1 MVNGKA
7 FTVALALVVV
17 CAASLV
23 AAAERAEVDVEA
35 AAGVSVRH
43 PALLEVDES
52 QLQQQHQ
59 QTVDS
64 RERLRS
70 GVASATVEL
79 QGAGAG
85 AGARDGLNVKGLI
98 HIPLARATVRD
109 HTTALLELQARQINM
124 DTPSLLE
131 TAASDVPLTQEVLR
145 EKHLATY
152 YGLVN
157 IGESPFRILFDTGS
171 CEFWVPSTEC
181 DMERCKK
188 HRRYPIDEHS
198 DSRFMA
204 RNRLNIQYLSGR
216 VSGKMVYETVHTGDV
231 TVNRQIVGVADH
243 VDIVLLDDVIWDGIL
258 GLAYPNKA
266 LNAKGVVPFFD
277 NVIKSGALKKRGLSN
292 QFGYYIDD
300 SRGSVTFGGVDCG
313 LLGTPNCIKHFGFV
327 PVSEKTYWSIRL
339 NDVRVRYDDGREFRA
354 GCPREGCKAI
364 VDTGTYLLY
373 GPGPAVR
380 RMLRPA
386 HFAGCGTLSRLP
398 TFTFDFKVADDAP
411 AVELELRPIDYV
423 LKFENGGREDC
434 VTGISPDRDVIWT
447 LGQVFLRSFYT
458 VFDRDL
464 NRIGFARLP
473 RTEFSAINAHAD
485 AEAQNFLE
493 THAKSGAALDFAQ
506 LLRDGMT
513 TEEQVVWADSNAA
526 ADADTDADADA
537 DADSDSDSEADSEE
551 SDSDAAA
558 EEADEADADAAI
570 DSEDA
575 AADADADA
583 DSADQ

>member
-1 MVNGKA
+1 MANGKA
-7 FTVALALVVV
+7 LAVALALV

-23 AAAERAEVDVEA
+23 AATAEGSGTG
-35 AAGVSVRH
+35 AGVSVLH
-43 PALLEVDES
+43 PALVEVDEQTGS
-52 QLQQQHQ
+52 GAA
-59 QTVDS
+59 TVDS
-64 RERLRS
+64 RERLRN
-70 GVASATVEL
+70 GVGAASVEL
-79 QGAGAG
+79 FSAQHMAQ
-85 AGARDGLNVKGLI
+85 RDALNVKGLI
-98 HIPLARATVRD
+98 HIPLARATVKD
-109 HTTALLELQARQINM
+109 HVTALLELAMRQTNM
-124 DTPSLLE
+124 DEPSLLE
-131 TAASDVPLTQEVLR
+131 TAAADVPLTQEVLR

-157 IGESPFRILFDTGS
+157 IGDNPFRILFDTGS
-171 CEFWVPSTEC
+171 CEFWVPSTDC
-181 DMERCKK
+181 DMERCKR
-188 HRRYPIDEHS
+188 HRRYPIDQHS

-277 NVIKSGALKKRGLSN
+277 NVIRSGALKKRGLSN

-398 TFTFDFKVADDAP
+398 TFTFDFKVGDDQP
-411 AVELELRPIDYV
+411 AVELELKPIDYV
-423 LKFENGGREDC
+423 LKFENAGKEDC

-485 AEAQNFLE
+485 AEAQTFLE
-493 THAKSGAALDFAQ
+493 THAASGGGALDFAQ
-506 LLRDGMT
+506 LLRDGVT
-513 TEEQVVWADSNAA
+513 THEQVVWADANTA
-526 ADADTDADADA
+526 ADADS
-537 DADSDSDSEADSEE
+537 DADSDSDADADAAEDESEE
-551 SDSDAAA
+551 EDVEAADDAAD
-558 EEADEADADAAI
+558 EESDADAAI
-570 DSEDA
+570 DAEDA
-575 AADADADA
+575 AADADAD
-583 DSADQ
+583 SADQ